1 MIPYRGFVFVAGGL
15 GFALMRFMRQT
26 IARLRL
32 VPAIVALF
40 SAFPAFAAVDAT
52 VDVTQAGVVGNG
64 TVLNTAAIQKA
75 IDDLS
80 AKGGGTIRFP
90 AGRYLSGTIEIK
102 SKVTLHLDEDAIL
115 LGSTNPDDY
124 KNLDPFMAGDGVPQ
138 GHAFLVARDADHV
151 GIEGPGTIDGQ
162 GPALRA
168 KQNPYKV
175 RPFLIRFL
183 RCTNVT
189 VKDAHLTNPGA
200 WTLNFFQTKT
210 ATLEGLTIRT
220 RSTGLSNND
229 GINIDSSEDFRIKN
243 CDVNS
248 GDDAL
253 VIKSTSRDKPCRGIV
268 ASDCKLSTSTN
279 AIKLGTESIGGF
291 ADISVS
297 HCQVSNVGMA
307 GIAVYAVD
315 GGDLKNVT
323 ISDITMDRVA
333 MPIAVRLG
341 ARLKT
346 FREGEKARAAPGSLA
361 DVTIKN
367 VSAKN
372 IRTIGILISGVP
384 SHPIQNLTLDGI
396 TLELP
401 GGGTAQNAQVQ
412 LAERETAYPEYS
424 MFGNTFPVHTI
435 YARHVDKLTL
445 NNIQTSLAKPDA
457 RPATLFLDVENL
469 NPKDFAPKPLPATAP
484 ATQP

>member
-1 MIPYRGFVFVAGGL
+1 MPRLANVMLFTLFLSAAT
-15 GFALMRFMRQT
+15 ALAAQPT
-26 IARLRL
+26 ID
-32 VPAIVALF
+32 I
-40 SAFPAFAAVDAT
+40 
-52 VDVTQAGVVGNG
+52 TQAGAAGNG
-64 TVLNTAAIQKA
+64 TTLNTPAIQKA
-75 IDDLS
+75 IDDLA
-80 AKGGGTIRFP
+80 AKGGGTLRFP
-90 AGRYLSGTIEIK
+90 AGRYLCGTVEIK
-102 SKVTLHLDEDAIL
+102 SNVTLHLDENATL
-115 LGSTNPDDY
+115 LGSTNPEDY
-124 KNLDPFMAGDGVPQ
+124 QNLDPFMAGDGVPQ
-138 GHAFLVARDADHV
+138 GHAFVVARDADHV
-151 GIEGPGTIDGQ
+151 AIEGPGTIDGQ

-210 ATLEGLTIRT
+210 ATLENLTIRT
-220 RSTGLSNND
+220 RGTGLSNND
-229 GINIDSSEDFRIKN
+229 GINIDSSEGFRIKN

-253 VIKSTSRDKPCRGIV
+253 VIKSTAREKPCRDIV
-268 ASDCKLSTSTN
+268 ASDCKLSSSTN

-297 HCQVSNVGMA
+297 NCQVSNVGMA
-307 GIAVYAVD
+307 GIAVYTVD

-346 FREGEKARAAPGSLA
+346 FREGEKARTAAGSLT

-367 VSAKN
+367 VSARN
-372 IRTIGILISGVP
+372 IRTIGVLISGIPGHRVE
-384 SHPIQNLTLDGI
+384 NLTLDGI

-412 LAERETAYPEYS
+412 LAEKETAYPEYS
-424 MFGNTFPVHTI
+424 MFGNTFPVYAL

-445 NNIQTSLAKPDA
+445 NNIQTTLSRPDA
-457 RPATLFLDVENL
+457 RPATVFLDVENL
-469 NPKDFAPKPLPATAP
+469 NPKDFTPRTQPATSAGTTRP
-484 ATQP
+484 